1 MRSSIIMCVSLIV
14 LLSCC
19 EQAVAQTNSA
29 VPQTQANQERLL
41 RELLDEVR
49 LLRATLQRIESNNF
63 NAQVTL
69 DRLRA
74 QQEQVLRLT
83 REVADIRE
91 KIIELRVRQQ
101 TLSLKIPELEK
112 EFQAGLK
119 TKTEWDHATQE
130 LEELRQREQNLAE
143 REKQVSVDLQTARG
157 SLLELNGRLDA
168 LERDIRSVTGGEVK
182 TPVRKQQ

>member
-1 MRSSIIMCVSLIV
+1 MRNSIVICLSLIV
-14 LLSCC
+14 LLSLA
-19 EQAVAQTNSA
+19 EPAAAQSNSA
-29 VPQTQANQERLL
+29 APQTQANQERML

-49 LLRATLQRIESNNF
+49 LLRATVQRLESNNF
-63 NAQVTL
+63 RAQVTL
-69 DRLRA
+69 DRLRV

-112 EFQAGLK
+112 EFQAGVK
-119 TKTEWDHATQE
+119 GKTELDHATQE
-130 LEELRQREQNLAE
+130 LEELRQREENLAE
-143 REKQVSVDLQTARG
+143 REKQVSVDLQTAKG

-168 LERDIRSVTGGEVK
+168 LERDIRST
-182 TPVRKQQ
+182 TR